1 MSSVKDIQK
10 EENEQRLQKA
20 KNKVIAALEKDPL
33 GLSIAQLMTI
43 CQLSIK
49 TVKNVLA
56 VIEVDQEDGV
66 FFLKGKTKAE
76 IQNKPQVAPAAKPSA
91 PVKPAEEPTAVN
103 ISEAFLNL
111 LEDFPDGLSKTD
123 IQAVLKI
130 SDKQFS
136 NLTYKLTQA
145 LKIGRSGKLGSY
157 IYSLPK
163 PKFEQTQPEPE
174 PEQPVS
180 EIIEFHTPVVAD
192 STQFDASQIIEPKQ
206 PVKEN
211 KMPASNTPILND
223 LMKLAETQVVQTST
237 LVLTQD
243 QIGQALME
251 YFDFNRIEWTTDGE
265 SLVATMIKT
274 EEMVA

>member
-1 MSSVKDIQK
+1 MSSVKEIQK

-49 TVKNVLA
+49 TVKNVLS

-66 FFLKGKTKAE
+66 FFLKGKPKAE
-76 IQNKPQVAPAAKPSA
+76 IGHKSQVAPTVKPTTLT
-91 PVKPAEEPTAVN
+91 KPAEEPAVIN

-111 LEDFPDGLSKTD
+111 LEDFPAGLNKTNV
-123 IQAVLKI
+123 QAVLKI
-130 SDKQFS
+130 SYKQFS

-145 LKIGRSGKLGSY
+145 KKIERSGKLGSY
-157 IYSLPK
+157 IYTLPK
-163 PKFEQTQPEPE
+163 PESDQPKVE

-180 EIIEFHTPVVAD
+180 VIIEFHTPVVAD
-192 STQFDASQIIEPKQ
+192 STQFDAPQIIEPKPQ

-211 KMPASNTPILND
+211 KMPVSNTPVLNA
-223 LMKLAETQVVQTST
+223 LMKLAETQIVQTQT
-237 LVLTQD
+237 LELTQD
-243 QIGQALME
+243 QIGE
-251 YFDFNRIEWTTDGE
+251 T
-265 SLVATMIKT
+265 LVATMVKT

>member
-1 MSSVKDIQK
+1 MSSVKEIQK

-49 TVKNVLA
+49 TVKNVLS
-56 VIEVDQEDGV
+56 VIEVNQEDGV
-66 FFLKGKTKAE
+66 FFLKGKPKAE
-76 IQNKPQVAPAAKPSA
+76 IGHKSQVAPTVKPTT
-91 PVKPAEEPTAVN
+91 VIKPAEEPAAIN

-111 LEDFPDGLSKTD
+111 LEDFPAGLNKTD

-145 LKIGRSGKLGSY
+145 KKIERSGKLGSY
-157 IYSLPK
+157 IYTLPK
-163 PKFEQTQPEPE
+163 PESD
-174 PEQPVS
+174 QPVS

-192 STQFDASQIIEPKQ
+192 STQFDAPQIIEPKPQ

-211 KMPASNTPILND
+211 KMPVSNTPVLNA
-223 LMKLAETQVVQTST
+223 LMKLAETQVIQTQT
-237 LVLTQD
+237 LELTQD

-265 SLVATMIKT
+265 TLVATMVKT

>member
-66 FFLKGKTKAE
+66 FFLKGKPKAE

-145 LKIGRSGKLGSY
+145 LKIERSGKLGSY
-157 IYSLPK
+157 IYTLSK
-163 PKFEQTQPEPE
+163 PKSEQTQPE

-192 STQFDASQIIEPKQ
+192 STQFDAPQIIEPEPQ

-211 KMPASNTPILND
+211 KMTASNTPVLNA

>member
-1 MSSVKDIQK
+1 MSTI
-10 EENEQRLQKA
+10 NEIKKQEDAQRLQKA
-20 KNKVIAALEKDPL
+20 KNKVIAALEKDSL

-56 VIEVDQEDGV
+56 VIDVDQEDGV
-66 FFLKGKTKAE
+66 FFLKGKPKAE
-76 IQNKPQVAPAAKPSA
+76 IQNKPQVAPTAKPSA

-111 LEDFPDGLSKTD
+111 LEDFPDGLNKTD

-145 LKIGRSGKLGSY
+145 LKIERSGKLGSY
-157 IYSLPK
+157 IYTLPK
-163 PKFEQTQPEPE
+163 PKSEQTQPE

-180 EIIEFHTPVVAD
+180 EIIEFHTPVVVAD
-192 STQFDASQIIEPKQ
+192 STQFDAPHIIEPEQ

-211 KMPASNTPILND
+211 KMTASNTPVLNA
-223 LMKLAETQVVQTST
+223 LMKLAETQIVQTST
-237 LVLTQD
+237 LELTQD

>member
-1 MSSVKDIQK
+1 MNSAA
-10 EENEQRLQKA
+10 ELRRHNENTALQKS
-20 KNKVIAALEKDPL
+20 KEKVIEALNVEPM

-43 CQLSIK
+43 CKLSIK
-49 TVKNVLA
+49 TVKNILA
-56 VIEVDQEDGV
+56 VIDVDQEDGV
-66 FFLKGKTKAE
+66 FFLKGKPKAE
-76 IQNKPQVAPAAKPSA
+76 IGHKPQVAPTVKPTTIT
-91 PVKPAEEPTAVN
+91 KPAEDPAAIN

-111 LEDFPDGLSKTD
+111 LEDFPDGLNKTD

-145 LKIGRSGKLGSY
+145 KKIERSGKLGSY
-157 IYSLPK
+157 IYTLFK
-163 PKFEQTQPEPE
+163 PKSEQTQPE

-180 EIIEFHTPVVAD
+180 EIIEFHTPVVAN
-192 STQFDASQIIEPKQ
+192 STQFDAPQIIEPEPQ

-211 KMPASNTPILND
+211 KMPASNTPVLNA
-223 LMKLAETQVVQTST
+223 LMKLAETQIVQTST
-237 LVLTQD
+237 LELTQD

-265 SLVATMIKT
+265 TLVATMVKT

>member
-56 VIEVDQEDGV
+56 VIEVDQEDGM
-66 FFLKGKTKAE
+66 FFLKGKPKAE
-76 IQNKPQVAPAAKPSA
+76 IQNKPQVAPTAKPIA
-91 PVKPAEEPTAVN
+91 AVKPAEEPTAVN

-111 LEDFPDGLSKTD
+111 LKDFPDGLNKTD

-145 LKIGRSGKLGSY
+145 NKIKRSGKLGSY
-157 IYSLPK
+157 IYTLPK
-163 PKFEQTQPEPE
+163 PESEQPQVE

-192 STQFDASQIIEPKQ
+192 SIQFNVPQIIEPKQ

-211 KMPASNTPILND
+211 KMTASNTPILNA

>member
-1 MSSVKDIQK
+1 MSTI
-10 EENEQRLQKA
+10 NEIKKQEDAQRLQKA

-56 VIEVDQEDGV
+56 VIDVDQEDGV

-76 IQNKPQVAPAAKPSA
+76 IQNKPQVAPTAQPSA

-111 LEDFPDGLSKTD
+111 LEDFPDGLNKTD

-145 LKIGRSGKLGSY
+145 KKIERSGKLGSY
-157 IYSLPK
+157 IYTLPK
-163 PKFEQTQPEPE
+163 PKSEQTQSE

-192 STQFDASQIIEPKQ
+192 STQVDAPQIIEPEQ
-206 PVKEN
+206 LVKEN
-211 KMPASNTPILND
+211 KMTASNTPVLNA
-223 LMKLAETQVVQTST
+223 LMKLTETQVVQTST
-237 LVLTQD
+237 LELTQD

>member
-66 FFLKGKTKAE
+66 FFLKGKPKAE

-145 LKIGRSGKLGSY
+145 LKIERSGKLGSY
-157 IYSLPK
+157 IYTLPK
-163 PKFEQTQPEPE
+163 PKSEQTQPE

-192 STQFDASQIIEPKQ
+192 STQFDAPQIIEPEPQ

-211 KMPASNTPILND
+211 KMTASNTPVLNA
-223 LMKLAETQVVQTST
+223 LMKLTETQVVQTST
-237 LVLTQD
+237 LELTQD

>member
-1 MSSVKDIQK
+1 MSSVKEIQK
-10 EENEQRLQKA
+10 EENEQRLEKA

-56 VIEVDQEDGV
+56 VIDVDQEDGV
-66 FFLKGKTKAE
+66 FFLKGKPKAE
-76 IQNKPQVAPAAKPSA
+76 IQNKPQVAPTAKPSA
-91 PVKPAEEPTAVN
+91 PVQPAEEPTAVN

-111 LEDFPDGLSKTD
+111 LEDFPDGLNKTD

-145 LKIGRSGKLGSY
+145 KKIERSGKLGSY
-157 IYSLPK
+157 IYTLPK
-163 PKFEQTQPEPE
+163 PKSEQTQPE

-192 STQFDASQIIEPKQ
+192 STQVDAPQIIEPEQ

-211 KMPASNTPILND
+211 KMTASNKPVLNA
-223 LMKLAETQVVQTST
+223 LMKLAETQIVQTST
-237 LVLTQD
+237 LELTQD

-265 SLVATMIKT
+265 TLVATMIKT

>member
-56 VIEVDQEDGV
+56 VIDVDQEDGV
-66 FFLKGKTKAE
+66 FFLKGKPAAE
-76 IQNKPQVAPAAKPSA
+76 IQNKPQVAPTAKPSA

-111 LEDFPDGLSKTD
+111 LEDFPDGLNKTD

-145 LKIGRSGKLGSY
+145 LKIERSGKLGSY
-157 IYSLPK
+157 NYTLPK
-163 PKFEQTQPEPE
+163 PESEQTQPEPK
-174 PEQPVS
+174 QSVS

-192 STQFDASQIIEPKQ
+192 STQFDAPQIIEPE
-206 PVKEN
+206 P
-211 KMPASNTPILND
+211 
-223 LMKLAETQVVQTST
+223 
-237 LVLTQD
+237 
-243 QIGQALME
+243 
-251 YFDFNRIEWTTDGE
+251 
-265 SLVATMIKT
+265 
-274 EEMVA
+274 

>member
-56 VIEVDQEDGV
+56 VIDVDQEDGV
-66 FFLKGKTKAE
+66 FFLKGKPKVE
-76 IQNKPQVAPAAKPSA
+76 IQNKPQVAPTAKPSA
-91 PVKPAEEPTAVN
+91 PVKPSEEPTAVN

-111 LEDFPDGLSKTD
+111 LEDFHDGLNKTG

-136 NLTYKLTQA
+136 NLTCKLTQA
-145 LKIGRSGKLGSY
+145 KKIERSGKLGSY
-157 IYSLPK
+157 IYTLFK
-163 PKFEQTQPEPE
+163 PKSELTQPEPK
-174 PEQPVS
+174 QPVS

-211 KMPASNTPILND
+211 KMTASNTPVLNA